1 MIRLY
6 KLMMPAIAALAIAA
20 CGGSD
25 QSKSSNA
32 ISPAAAPDAKKVDEA
47 TAGSISGKVLV
58 EGTLPQ
64 NAPIQMSS
72 DPACDAANK
81 GAAAAQETYLASGG
95 GLQNVFVYIK
105 DGLGNKY
112 LFDTP
117 TEPVKL
123 EQKGCH
129 YVPHVLGVRVGQPLQ
144 VVNGD
149 STMHN
154 VHGTPSTNREFN
166 FSQPVPMTS
175 TVTFTTKEVMIP
187 FKCNVHSWMHAYIG
201 VLDHPYFAVTG
212 AGGTFDL
219 RTVPPGTYTIEA
231 WHEKLGT
238 QTQTITLGEKD
249 TKKDVTFTFKAPAAA
264 TQ

>member
-1 MIRLY
+1 
-6 KLMMPAIAALAIAA
+6 MPRVAKGIAPLVAALAIVA

-25 QSKSSNA
+25 QSKSPQPA
-32 ISPAAAPDAKKVDEA
+32 SPAAAPDAKKVDEA
-47 TAGSISGKVLV
+47 TAGTISGKVV
-58 EGTLPQ
+58 VDGTLPE
-64 NAPIQMSS
+64 NPPIQMSS
-72 DPACDAANK
+72 DPACEAENK
-81 GAAAAQETYLASGG
+81 GGARQETYVASGG

-117 TEPVKL
+117 TEPVKM

-129 YVPHVLGVRVGQPLQ
+129 YVPHVLGIRVAQPLQ
-144 VVNGD
+144 IVNAD

-154 VHGTPSTNREFN
+154 VHGLPKANREFN

-175 TVTFTTKEVMIP
+175 SVTFTTKEVMVP
-187 FKCNVHSWMHAYIG
+187 FKCDVHAWMHSYIG
-201 VLDHPYFAVTG
+201 VVDHPYFAVT
-212 AGGTFDL
+212 ANGGTFDL
-219 RTVPPGTYTIEA
+219 RTVPPGTYTVEA

-238 QTQTITLGEKD
+238 QSQTVTLGDKEK
-249 TKKDVTFTFKAPAAA
+249 KEITFTFKAAAP

>member
-1 MIRLY
+1 MVPVL
-6 KLMMPAIAALAIAA
+6 AALTIVA

-25 QSKSSNA
+25 QSTSPRPA
-32 ISPAAAPDAKKVDEA
+32 SPAAPADAKKVDESK
-47 TAGSISGKVLV
+47 AGTIAGKVV
-58 EGTLPQ
+58 VDGALPQ

-72 DPACDAANK
+72 DPACEAENK
-81 GAAAAQETYLASGG
+81 GGAAQETYVASDG

-117 TEPVKL
+117 TDPVKI

-129 YVPHVLGVRVGQPLQ
+129 YVPHVLGIRVAQPLQ
-144 VVNGD
+144 VVNAD

-154 VHGTPSTNREFN
+154 VHGMPKANREFN

-175 TVTFTTKEVMIP
+175 SVTFTTSEVMIP
-187 FKCNVHSWMHAYIG
+187 FKCDVHSWMHSYIG

-212 AGGTFDL
+212 GGGKFDL
-219 RTVPPGTYTIEA
+219 RSVPAGTYTVEA

-238 QTQTITLGEKD
+238 QTQTVTLGEKES
-249 TKKDVTFTFKAPAAA
+249 KEITFSFKATNP
-264 TQ
+264 

>member
-1 MIRLY
+1 MRRLL
-6 KLMMPAIAALAIAA
+6 KLVTPLVAALAIA
-20 CGGSD
+20 CGSG
-25 QSKSSNA
+25 QNKSA
-32 ISPAAAPDAKKVDEA
+32 QPASPAAAPDAKKVDQS
-47 TAGSISGKVLV
+47 TAGSITGKVV
-58 EGTLPQ
+58 VDGALPQ
-64 NAPIQMSS
+64 NAAIQMSS
-72 DPACDAANK
+72 DPACEAQNK
-81 GAAAAQETYLASGG
+81 GGATQEAYLASDG

-117 TEPVKL
+117 TEPVKI

-129 YVPHVLGVRVGQPLQ
+129 YVPHVLGIRVGQPLQ

-154 VHGTPSTNREFN
+154 VHGLPKANQEFN

-187 FKCNVHSWMHAYIG
+187 FKCDVHSWMHSYIG

-212 AGGTFDL
+212 SGGTFDL
-219 RTVPPGTYTIEA
+219 RTVPAGTYTIEA

-238 QTQTITLGEKD
+238 QTQSVSLGEKE
-249 TKKDVTFTFKAPAAA
+249 TKDITFTFKAATA

>member
-1 MIRLY
+1 MSRVIRWIA
-6 KLMMPAIAALAIAA
+6 PAVAALAIA
-20 CGGSD
+20 CGSG
-25 QSKSSNA
+25 QNKSA
-32 ISPAAAPDAKKVDEA
+32 QPASPAAAPDAKKVDQS
-47 TAGSISGKVLV
+47 TAGSITGKVV
-58 EGTLPQ
+58 VDGALPQ
-64 NAPIQMSS
+64 NAAIQMSS
-72 DPACDAANK
+72 DPACEAQNK
-81 GAAAAQETYLASGG
+81 GGATQETYVASDG

-112 LFDTP
+112 LFDMP
-117 TEPVKL
+117 TEPVKI

-129 YVPHVLGVRVGQPLQ
+129 YVPHVLGIRVGQPLQ

-154 VHGTPSTNREFN
+154 VHGLPKANQEFN

-187 FKCNVHSWMHAYIG
+187 FKCDVHSWMHSYIG
-201 VLDHPYFAVTG
+201 ALDHPYFAVTG
-212 AGGTFDL
+212 SGGTFDL
-219 RTVPPGTYTIEA
+219 RTVPAGTYTVEA

-238 QTQTITLGEKD
+238 QTQSVTLGEKE
-249 TKKDVTFTFKAPAAA
+249 TKDITFTFKAASA

>member
-1 MIRLY
+1 MSRIF
-6 KLMMPAIAALAIAA
+6 KAIVPAIAALSIAA

-25 QSKSSNA
+25 QSKSSQPA
-32 ISPAAAPDAKKVDEA
+32 SPAAAPDAKKVDEA
-47 TAGSISGKVLV
+47 TAGNITGKVV
-58 EGTLPQ
+58 FEGALPQ

-72 DPACDAANK
+72 DPACEAENK
-81 GAAAAQETYLASGG
+81 NGAAQETYVASEG
-95 GLQNVFVYIK
+95 GLKNVFVYIK

-117 TEPVKL
+117 TGPVKL

-129 YVPHVLGVRVGQPLQ
+129 YVPHVLGIRVAQPLQ

-149 STMHN
+149 NTMHN
-154 VHGTPSTNREFN
+154 VHGMPNANREFN
-166 FSQPVPMTS
+166 FGQPLPMTS

-187 FKCNVHSWMHAYIG
+187 FKCDVHSWMHAYIG
-201 VLDHPYFAVTG
+201 VLDHPYFAVSG
-212 AGGTFDL
+212 DGGKFDL

-238 QTQTITLGEKD
+238 QTQSVTLGDKESKEI
-249 TKKDVTFTFKAPAAA
+249 TFTFKAAPV

>member
-1 MIRLY
+1 MSRVIRWIA
-6 KLMMPAIAALAIAA
+6 PAVAALAIA
-20 CGGSD
+20 CGSG
-25 QSKSSNA
+25 QNKSA
-32 ISPAAAPDAKKVDEA
+32 QPASPAAASDAKKVDQS
-47 TAGSISGKVLV
+47 TAGSITGKVV
-58 EGTLPQ
+58 VDGALPQ
-64 NAPIQMSS
+64 NAAIQMSS
-72 DPACDAANK
+72 DPACEAQNK
-81 GAAAAQETYLASGG
+81 GGATQETYVASDG

-112 LFDTP
+112 LFDMP
-117 TEPVKL
+117 TEPVKI

-129 YVPHVLGVRVGQPLQ
+129 YVPHVLGIRVGQPLQ

-154 VHGTPSTNREFN
+154 VHGLPKANQEFN

-187 FKCNVHSWMHAYIG
+187 FKCDVHSWMHSYIG
-201 VLDHPYFAVTG
+201 ALDHPYFAVTG
-212 AGGTFDL
+212 SGGTFDL
-219 RTVPPGTYTIEA
+219 RTVPAGTYTVEA

-238 QTQTITLGEKD
+238 QTQSVTLGEKE
-249 TKKDVTFTFKAPAAA
+249 TKDITFTFKAASA

>member
-1 MIRLY
+1 MFRIF
-6 KLMMPAIAALAIAA
+6 KVIAPVVAAVAIVA
-20 CGGSD
+20 CGGSE
-25 QSKSSNA
+25 QSKSPQPA
-32 ISPAAAPDAKKVDEA
+32 SPAAAPDAKKVDESK
-47 TAGSISGKVLV
+47 AGTIAGKVV
-58 EGTLPQ
+58 VDGTLPQ
-64 NAPIQMSS
+64 NAAIQMAS
-72 DPACDAANK
+72 DPACEAGNTE
-81 GAAAAQETYLASGG
+81 GAAQETYVASDG

-117 TEPVKL
+117 TDPVKM

-129 YVPHVLGVRVGQPLQ
+129 YVPHVLGIRVAQPLQ
-144 VVNGD
+144 VVNAD

-154 VHGTPSTNREFN
+154 VHGMPTANREFN

-187 FKCNVHSWMHAYIG
+187 FKCDVHSWMHSYIG

-212 AGGTFDL
+212 NGGKFDL
-219 RTVPPGTYTIEA
+219 RTVPAGTYTIEA

-238 QTQTITLGEKD
+238 QTQTVTLGEKE
-249 TKKDVTFTFKAPAAA
+249 TKDITFTFKAAAA

>member
-1 MIRLY
+1 MFRIF
-6 KLMMPAIAALAIAA
+6 KVIAPVVATVAIVA
-20 CGGSD
+20 CGGSE
-25 QSKSSNA
+25 QSKSPQPA
-32 ISPAAAPDAKKVDEA
+32 SPAAAPDAKKVDESK
-47 TAGSISGKVLV
+47 AGTIAGKVV
-58 EGTLPQ
+58 VDGTLPQ
-64 NAPIQMSS
+64 NAAIQMAS
-72 DPACDAANK
+72 DPACEAGNTE
-81 GAAAAQETYLASGG
+81 GAAQETYVASDG

-117 TEPVKL
+117 TDPVKM

-129 YVPHVLGVRVGQPLQ
+129 YVPHVLGIRVAQPLQ
-144 VVNGD
+144 VVNAD

-154 VHGTPSTNREFN
+154 VHGMPTANQEFN

-187 FKCNVHSWMHAYIG
+187 FKCNVHSWMHSYVG

-212 AGGTFDL
+212 NGGKFDL
-219 RTVPPGTYTIEA
+219 RTVPAGTYTIEA

-238 QTQTITLGEKD
+238 RTQTVTLGEKE
-249 TKKDVTFTFKAPAAA
+249 TKDITFTFKAAAA

>member
-1 MIRLY
+1 MRRLL
-6 KLMMPAIAALAIAA
+6 KLVTPLVAALAIA
-20 CGGSD
+20 CGSG
-25 QSKSSNA
+25 QNKSA
-32 ISPAAAPDAKKVDEA
+32 QPASPAAAPDAKKVDQS
-47 TAGSISGKVLV
+47 TAGSITGKVV
-58 EGTLPQ
+58 VDGALPQ
-64 NAPIQMSS
+64 NAAIQMSS
-72 DPACDAANK
+72 DPACEAQNK
-81 GAAAAQETYLASGG
+81 GGATQETYVASDG

-112 LFDTP
+112 LFDMP
-117 TEPVKL
+117 TEPVKI

-129 YVPHVLGVRVGQPLQ
+129 YVPHVLGIRVGQPLQ

-154 VHGTPSTNREFN
+154 VHGLPKANQEFN

-187 FKCNVHSWMHAYIG
+187 FKCDVHSWMHSYIG
-201 VLDHPYFAVTG
+201 ALDHPYFAVTG
-212 AGGTFDL
+212 SGGTFDL
-219 RTVPPGTYTIEA
+219 RTVPAGTYTVEA

-238 QTQTITLGEKD
+238 QTQSVTLGEKE
-249 TKKDVTFTFKAPAAA
+249 TKDITFTFKAASA